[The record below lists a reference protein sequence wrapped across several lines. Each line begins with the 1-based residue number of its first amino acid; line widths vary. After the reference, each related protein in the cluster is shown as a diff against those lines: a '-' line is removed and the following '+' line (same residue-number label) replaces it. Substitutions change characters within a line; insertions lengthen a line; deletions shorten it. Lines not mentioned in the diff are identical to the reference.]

1 MDPKIRKQLI
11 KMLEEGKEI
20 PASFKD
26 VLFPEEEKK
35 MEYELVYGIKQREED
50 ILADTWS
57 VPFQPVKQFGDVKK
71 DEWHNKL
78 IFGDNLQALKHL
90 LKLKEQGKLKN
101 EDGTDGVRLVYIDP
115 PFGTGDIY
123 DARSGAP
130 AYSAKLQG
138 AAFIEFLRKRLIFLR
153 ELLADNGSIYVRI
166 DYHFGHYIKVIMDE
180 VFGKEN
186 FRNEFIVR
194 RGSPKA
200 GLIEQFEKI
209 KSVGVAYDNI
219 YWYSKKPETVF
230 NKILKEAE
238 PHQKIGKWSS
248 FKKIYDRPKLRYE
261 LLGIKLKSGQWMWNK
276 ERALRAVENYKKYL
290 EEAKK
295 TGETLEE
302 YWERTGKKLEFVRR
316 HGNNLQ
322 YWVKPRE
329 FVLTDNNWL
338 DIPGYSHITDY
349 PTENSEQ
356 LLERIIASGSDPGD
370 IVLDCFAGSGTTG
383 AVAEKLGRRWIM
395 CDVSKFA
402 IYTMIKRMLSLKEG
416 IGQKGKALKAKP
428 FVLYNAGLYFDGG
441 YLKGLDNEEYKKF
454 ALELF
459 QAEEKEQIINGFKLE
474 GVLMNA
480 PVHIFPRDGA
490 LTEEYIDDLHQT
502 LGEFLKDRMFII
514 APLNRVFFL
523 QDYIEKDG
531 IRYYVLRI
539 PYSVIDELHKNQFS
553 RPLQPATSKDIN
565 QLIEAIGF
573 DFIYPPEVEAKYY
586 RTGKTLF
593 GELVIE
599 IKKFIPVQRSKKPID
614 FKNRE
619 ALSMV
624 LIDKDYNGKYF
635 DMDYYFFR
643 DQIEKDKWRVKFSA
657 DKVGDKIAIIYLDV
671 LGNERFEVKSIK
683 DFKKK

>member
-1 MDPKIRKQLI
+1 MDSKIRKQLI
-11 KMLEEGKEI
+11 KILEEGKEI
-20 PASFKD
+20 PASFKE

-57 VPFQPVKQFGDVKK
+57 VPFQPVKHFGDVKK
-71 DEWHNKL
+71 DEWHNML

-186 FRNEFIVR
+186 FRNEIIVNR
-194 RGSPKA
+194 VKKSDTRAKIFNTATDSVFFYTTDENYIFNGFRKKISEKKA
-200 GLIEQFEKI
+200 TRWHAMDSQGPGGPRIIFGKKMFPPPGRHWTFSQEKIDQMIKEGLIRLNPKT
-209 KSVGVAYDNI
+209 
-219 YWYSKKPETVF
+219 KKPEYRLAPT
-230 NKILKEAE
+230 
-238 PHQKIGKWSS
+238 
-248 FKKIYDRPKLRYE
+248 
-261 LLGIKLKSGQWMWNK
+261 
-276 ERALRAVENYKKYL
+276 
-290 EEAKK
+290 
-295 TGETLEE
+295 ETQL
-302 YWERTGKKLEFVRR
+302 V
-316 HGNNLQ
+316 
-322 YWVKPRE
+322 
-329 FVLTDNNWL
+329 DSNWT
-338 DIPGYSHITDY
+338 DIPGYTFSWGY

-356 LLERIIASGSDPGD
+356 LLERIISASSNPGD

-395 CDVSKFA
+395 CDISKFA

-416 IGQKGKALKAKP
+416 IGQKGKPLKQKP

-441 YLKGLDNEEYKKF
+441 YLKGLDDEEYKKF

-459 QAEEKEQIINGFKLE
+459 QAEEKEQVVNGFKLE

-490 LTEEYIDDLHQT
+490 LTEEYIDDLHNI
-502 LGEFLKDRMFII
+502 LGEFLKERMFII

-539 PYSVIDELHKNQFS
+539 PYSIIDELYKNQFT
-553 RPLQPATSKDIN
+553 RPIQPVSKEEIN
-565 QLIEAIGF
+565 KLIDAVGF

-586 RTGKTLF
+586 KTGKTLF

-599 IKKFIPVQRSKKPID
+599 TKKFEAVQRSKKPIE
-614 FKNRE
+614 FKNKE

-624 LIDKDYNGKYF
+624 MIDKDYNGKYF

-643 DQIEKDKWRVKFSA
+643 DEIEKNGWKVKFPA
-657 DKVGDKIAIIYLDV
+657 DKVGNKIAIIYLDV
-671 LGNERFEVKSIK
+671 LGNEKFEVKSIN
-683 DFKKK
+683 DFKNKK

>member
-11 KMLEEGKEI
+11 KILEAGKDI
-20 PASFKD
+20 SASFKE

-57 VPFQPVKQFGDVKK
+57 VPFQLVKQFGNIKK
-71 DEWHNKL
+71 DEWHNQL

-138 AAFIEFLRKRLIFLR
+138 AAFVEFLRKRLIFLR
-153 ELLADNGSIYVRI
+153 ELLTDNGSIYVRI
-166 DYHFGHYIKVIMDE
+166 DYHFGHYVKVIMDE
-180 VFGKEN
+180 VFGKEK
-186 FRNEFIVR
+186 FRNEVIVNR
-194 RGSPKA
+194 VKKSDTRARIFNTATDSVFFYTKGENYFFNGFRKKIEEKKAERWHAMDSQGSGGPRIIFGKKMYPPPGRHWTFDQGKVDQMIKEKLLRLNPKT
-200 GLIEQFEKI
+200 
-209 KSVGVAYDNI
+209 
-219 YWYSKKPETVF
+219 KKPE
-230 NKILKEAE
+230 
-238 PHQKIGKWSS
+238 
-248 FKKIYDRPKLRYE
+248 YKL
-261 LLGIKLKSGQWMWNK
+261 LP
-276 ERALRAVENYKKYL
+276 
-290 EEAKK
+290 
-295 TGETLEE
+295 TETQL
-302 YWERTGKKLEFVRR
+302 V
-316 HGNNLQ
+316 
-322 YWVKPRE
+322 
-329 FVLTDNNWL
+329 DSNWT
-338 DIPGYSHITDY
+338 DIPGYTFRWGY
-349 PTENSEQ
+349 PTENSEE
-356 LLERIIASGSDPGD
+356 LLERIISASSTVGD
-370 IVLDCFAGSGTTG
+370 IILDCFAGSGTTG
-383 AVAEKLGRRWIM
+383 AVAEKLRRRWIM

-402 IYTMIKRMLSLKEG
+402 IYTMLKRMLSLKG
-416 IGQKGKALKAKP
+416 RIGQKGKEIKPKP
-428 FVLYNAGLYFDGG
+428 FVLYNVGLYFDGG
-441 YLKGLDNEEYKKF
+441 YLKGLDDEEYKKF

-459 QAEEKEQIINGFKLE
+459 QAEEKEQVIHGFKLE

-480 PVHIFPRDGA
+480 PVHIFPRGGA
-490 LTEEYIDDLHQT
+490 LTEEYIDGLHDV
-502 LGEFLKDRMFII
+502 LGKFLKERMFII

-553 RPLQPATSKDIN
+553 RPLQPVTSKDIN
-565 QLIEAIGF
+565 KLIEAIGF
-573 DFIYPPEVEAKYY
+573 DFIYPPQVEAKYY
-586 RTGKTLF
+586 KTGKTLF

-599 IKKFIPVQRSKKPID
+599 IKKFEAVQRSKKPIE

-624 LIDKDYNGKYF
+624 MIDKDYNSKYF
-635 DMDYYFFR
+635 DMDYCFFR
-643 DQIEKDKWRVKFSA
+643 DQIEKDGWKVKFPA
-657 DKVGDKIAIIYLDV
+657 DKLGEKIAIIYLDV
-671 LGNERFEVKSIK
+671 LGNERFEVRSIK

>member
-11 KMLEEGKEI
+11 KILEAGKDI
-20 PASFKD
+20 PASFKE

-57 VPFQPVKQFGDVKK
+57 VPFQPVKQFGNVKK
-71 DEWHNKL
+71 DEEYNQL

-166 DYHFGHYIKVIMDE
+166 DYHFGHYVKVIMDE

-186 FRNEFIVR
+186 FVNEIVVNRSRIAREGPSINKFAQRTDSVFYYNRSNRFIFNGFKR
-194 RGSPKA
+194 PRKCLACGQDKEPKWIAMHSPGEYKTPYRTFW
-200 GLIEQFEKI
+200 GEKLLPPKGRHWSFMQEKI
-209 KSVGVAYDNI
+209 DNFI
-219 YWYSKKPETVF
+219 KEKRLRMNEDTVYIDIKGRKVKGMPEYLQSEF
-230 NKILKEAE
+230 E
-238 PHQKIGKWSS
+238 PADS
-248 FKKIYDRPKLRYE
+248 
-261 LLGIKLKSGQWMWNK
+261 
-276 ERALRAVENYKKYL
+276 
-290 EEAKK
+290 
-295 TGETLEE
+295 
-302 YWERTGKKLEFVRR
+302 
-316 HGNNLQ
+316 
-322 YWVKPRE
+322 
-329 FVLTDNNWL
+329 NWT
-338 DIPGYSHITDY
+338 DIPGYAWLWGY

-356 LLERIIASGSDPGD
+356 LLERIISASSNIGD

-383 AVAEKLGRRWIM
+383 AVAEKFRRRWIM

-402 IYTMIKRMLSLKEG
+402 IYTMLKRILSLKEG
-416 IGQKGKALKAKP
+416 IGQKGKSLKSKP

-441 YLKGLDNEEYKKF
+441 YLKGLDDEEYKKF

-459 QAEEKEQIINGFKLE
+459 QSEEKEQVIHGFKLE

-480 PVHIFPRDGA
+480 PVHIFPRGGA
-490 LTEEYIDDLHQT
+490 LTEEYIDGLHDV
-502 LGEFLKDRMFII
+502 LGKFLKERMFII

-565 QLIEAIGF
+565 QLIDAIGF

-586 RTGKTLF
+586 KTGKTLF
-593 GELVIE
+593 GEFVID
-599 IKKFIPVQRSKKPID
+599 IKKFEAVQRSKKPIE
-614 FKNRE
+614 FNNKE

-624 LIDKDYNGKYF
+624 LIDKDYNDKFF

-643 DQIEKDKWRVKFSA
+643 DQIEKDKWKLKFSA

-683 DFKKK
+683 DFKSKK